1 MKILSPRNHKDYY
14 DYLTGIYGVDEKVVY
29 DRRQSTLLSTLNIP
43 VINYCPIKQDA
54 PKIAER
60 SWELVGKKH
69 KWVIK
74 YVVTQIFHCM
84 LEVGLKWYMF
94 DVERYL
100 DESKNVCIEWK
111 NTKMVRIKKSQ
122 RLSIAPM
129 TFFKSYGIRYQGIWD
144 RRHPGYNPTIIVEEK
159 DAVINPIL
167 KDTPITSLIPPP
179 DIYNELSDYLSSLN
193 DVEIIDTRTD
203 IQKAESA
210 GFDRKTSFRNI
221 Q

>member
-1 MKILSPRNHKDYY
+1 MKILSQRNHKDYY

-43 VINYCPIKQDA
+43 VISYCPIKQDA

-129 TFFKSYGIRYQGIWD
+129 TFFKSYGIRYRGIWN
-144 RRHPGYNPTIIVEEK
+144 RRNPGYNPTIIVEEK

-167 KDTPITSLIPPP
+167 KDTPIASLIPPP